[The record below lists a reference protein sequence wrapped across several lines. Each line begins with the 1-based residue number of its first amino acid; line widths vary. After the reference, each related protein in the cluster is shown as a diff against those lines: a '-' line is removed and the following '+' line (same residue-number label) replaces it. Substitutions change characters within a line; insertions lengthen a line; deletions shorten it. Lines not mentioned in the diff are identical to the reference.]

1 MAVASRRTVIVH
13 GRFSSRE
20 HRLAAARD
28 RRHGLQIMSFEQ
40 MAVQLAAGSSG
51 LSITKI
57 SAPQSKPF
65 SPLHL

>member
-20 HRLAAARD
+20 YRLAAARD

-40 MAVQLAAGSSG
+40 MAVRTCRRVHPAYR
-51 LSITKI
+51 
-57 SAPQSKPF
+57 
-65 SPLHL
+65 